1 MRSIEPSMKPYKTI
15 AIVGVVFAVTLGM
28 LGANGLLATPFF
40 IAKTATST
48 INGDIPLKGH
58 VTLVVSDPE
67 GKIKEYRQMDNLVV
81 NLGETCTGSRL
92 FGDQAKCDGSLFN
105 YIAIGTSTASELTSN
120 TSLGAE
126 TLSRI
131 QDTTNTLTN
140 STGPGATSQLGTTF
154 TATTTA
160 AIGESGLFDASS
172 AGHMFARKLIS
183 PVVNVVSGDQLTV
196 TWTVTTGS

>member
-1 MRSIEPSMKPYKTI
+1 MSGIESLMRRYTI
-15 AIVGVVFAVTLGM
+15 ALMAIAFAVTIGM
-28 LGANGLLATPFF
+28 LGANGLLATPFV

-48 INGDIPLKGH
+48 MNGDIPLKGQ
-58 VTLVVSDPE
+58 VTLVVNSPD
-67 GKIKEYRQMDNLVV
+67 GKIKAYRQMDNLVV
-81 NLGETCTGSRL
+81 NVGETCTGSLL
-92 FGDQAKCDGSLFN
+92 FGDQGKCAGSLFN

-120 TSLGAE
+120 TSLGVE

-140 STGPGATSQLGTTF
+140 STGTGATSQLSTTF
-154 TATTTA
+154 TATANA

-172 AGHMFARKLIS
+172 TGHMFARKLIS